1 MANRIFAIT
10 AAPETVTLDDH
21 GHAQVSFT
29 VSNTGPK
36 SLAGRAKLIALGS
49 TKEAWLTLDGE
60 HERTFAKGES
70 HQFTVKIAT
79 PPGTPSGKHAFRL
92 NVISVENPD
101 DDFTEGPSVSF
112 EVKELAPAAPPP
124 RKFPWWVV
132 AVAGVLVLGAG
143 IITWLLIP
151 PKVTVPKVDD
161 DTKAAVTGEAEVDS
175 IKVGNL
181 LGLSLEE
188 ARAIIE
194 KDRLKYMVL
203 TKSTGAPAGTIVDQQ
218 PKADERVAP
227 GTLITVFVE
236 LEMVEVPDVIG
247 VPADK
252 VGPMFEGRKLQYYV
266 IGLPI
271 ITGKVPVGTIAHQSP
286 GALQRVRV
294 GTRVELA
301 AEAESVVVPDVR
313 GKLIWGDGKEQT
325 AEDKLRESNL
335 REDLDARGIPLL
347 TRGSRVAS
355 QSPEPGTRVAPL
367 SRVTIYPEK

>member
-1 MANRIFAIT
+1 
-10 AAPETVTLDDH
+10 
-21 GHAQVSFT
+21 
-29 VSNTGPK
+29 
-36 SLAGRAKLIALGS
+36 
-49 TKEAWLTLDGE
+49 
-60 HERTFAKGES
+60 
-70 HQFTVKIAT
+70 
-79 PPGTPSGKHAFRL
+79 
-92 NVISVENPD
+92 
-101 DDFTEGPSVSF
+101 
-112 EVKELAPAAPPP
+112 
-124 RKFPWWVV
+124 
-132 AVAGVLVLGAG
+132 
-143 IITWLLIP
+143 
-151 PKVTVPKVDD
+151 
-161 DTKAAVTGEAEVDS
+161 AVTGEAEVDS
-175 IKVGNL
+175 VKVGNL

-203 TKSTGAPAGTIVDQQ
+203 TKSTGAQPGTIVDQE

-227 GTLITVFVE
+227 GTLIKVFVE

-286 GALQRVRV
+286 GALERVRV

-325 AEDKLRESNL
+325 AADKLRESNL